1 MIIHLSHFGI
11 EITNSNTVFD
21 SESGL
26 RSACRHYQNL
36 NDSDNKGFRKK
47 FLEELREVD
56 LRKDEPGWSMPPL
69 NRFR

>member
-47 FLEELREVD
+47 LLEELERSGSKE
-56 LRKDEPGWSMPPL
+56 G
-69 NRFR
+69 

>member
-11 EITNSNTVFD
+11 EITNSNKVFD

-26 RSACRHYQNL
+26 RSACKHYQNL
-36 NDSDNKGFRKK
+36 NDSDENFWKYW
-47 FLEELREVD
+47 REVD